1 VEVRIYMEA
10 FYLENFHELDYVK
23 GILMLNLNG
32 AHVSLVAVMYKVSC
46 EPTNLMTPKRKR
58 NHNASCILLFSSES
72 EYIY

>member
-1 VEVRIYMEA
+1 MEVRIYMEA

-46 EPTNLMTPKRKR
+46 VNTLFCDVLQQNLSLKMIWLIFWR
-58 NHNASCILLFSSES
+58 
-72 EYIY
+72 